1 MRRKTLAGGAGRK
14 RWFLAVV
21 LAAVLV
27 SAVGAGADPAATEGV
42 GKGNPAKETAGKEN
56 PGKEAVKVEHGE
68 LVVQVRD
75 AAGKPVRGAA
85 VSVVIGDEEIE
96 QRSDGNGQAK
106 FRDLPLGPLRVQ
118 AVATGWNSSGRN
130 VALDEDRVQVDLTLT
145 PRKPPAG
152 GTVTGGGVPGPD
164 TPQAATGSAGTGA
177 APQDGVEGAGSSNP
191 LAPTK
196 QQNQSIAE

>member
-1 MRRKTLAGGAGRK
+1 MRQKTAGGGVGRN
-14 RWFLAVV
+14 RWWLAVA
-21 LAAVLV
+21 LAAGLV
-27 SAVGAGADPAATEGV
+27 WTGGAAAAPG
-42 GKGNPAKETAGKEN
+42 GKETAGKEN
-56 PGKEAVKVEHGE
+56 PGKEAAKVEHGE

-85 VSVVIGDEEIE
+85 VSVVIGDEELE

-177 APQDGVEGAGSSNP
+177 APQDGVKGAGSSNP